1 MKKLTYAFIAFLAF
15 VCVPLCAQ
23 TAGRKP
29 TVVIVPFEA
38 KGSGIGQDD
47 CDIVTESFESEYAR
61 TGNAVVVNRSTLKK
75 IQTEQAFQN
84 SDWSNNDKTAK
95 LGEALNAQQI
105 VSGQLRL
112 YSDLLFVTVQVQD
125 IKTLAV
131 LASVNVRTKS
141 IMELLDTIP
150 KICKDIAAQISG
162 EVADTPV
169 EKREWKVGEKGPGG
183 GWIFYASISGFPVY
197 SGDKMTVCHYLEC
210 SPDIVGDRA
219 TWCSCSSKPWC
230 NVKTYNDIGMG
241 KQNTVNIVSASHS
254 GGALYA
260 FNCAAKA
267 CLEYSTEKTKAGDW
281 FLPNKAELNL
291 IYVNLVKTGI
301 IKSDRWHWSSSQNHS
316 NSAWGQRFS
325 DGAQYNYSNL
335 DNYKP
340 DSNCV
345 RAVRAF

>member
-23 TAGRKP
+23 SAGRKP

-197 SGDKMTVCHYLEC
+197 TGDKMTICHYLEC

-230 NVKTYNDIGMG
+230 NVKTYDNIGMG

-254 GGALYA
+254 GGALYV

-291 IYVNLVKTGI
+291 IYENLVKTGI
-301 IKSDRWHWSSSQNHS
+301 IKSDRWHWSSSQLNDYR
-316 NSAWGQRFS
+316 ACYQRFS
-325 DGAQYNYSNL
+325 SGVQGNDYNNK
-335 DNYKP
+335 DNNY
-340 DSNCV
+340 CV